1 MGKLI
6 SNIRGLMSK
15 ILIIIAVILIAL
27 AIIYAGENPLRIY
40 GFDLTPL
47 TMTFLA
53 AVSLGLAFLIDSK
66 TAGETLAKVTN
77 GAKQVVAAAG
87 SIMGQ
92 AVKTTGEVATT
103 ALSAF
108 IWPIMIVGGGYLIY
122 KDIKDDN

>member
-1 MGKLI
+1 MGRLI

-27 AIIYAGENPLRIY
+27 AVIYSGENPLRIFS
-40 GFDLTPL
+40 FDLSPL
-47 TMTFLA
+47 MMTFLA

-66 TAGETLAKVTN
+66 TAGETLAKVTD

-92 AVKTTGEVATT
+92 AAKTTGEVATT
-103 ALSAF
+103 TLTAF

>member
-27 AIIYAGENPLRIY
+27 AVIYFGENPFKIF
-40 GFDLTPL
+40 GFELTAMN
-47 TMTFLA
+47 MTFLA
-53 AVSLGLAFLIDSK
+53 ALSLGLAFLIDSR
-66 TAGETLAKVTN
+66 TASETLAKITN

-103 ALSAF
+103 ALTSF
-108 IWPIMIVGGGYLIY
+108 IWPIMIVGGGYIIY
-122 KDIKDDN
+122 KELTDDN